1 MDRIKRFFIPNK
13 NASKTRYKKQISS
26 PVEGTF
32 QRLSPKSDSIA
43 AYSPQLSSHHQ
54 YCSDSHIG
62 HETIAFVPQD
72 RGREETIAWLDA
84 GTSESL
90 VALLTERDQA
100 ARQVRRG
107 PKTKG
112 TREVQLILNKPSRKT
127 VEKLHRVR
135 RQAEMA
141 LRYGTPGVVMYKFS
155 KSLGW
160 NRASG
165 SRVPSLQLRGPRV
178 RVPAVPPSPINWLV
192 LPTLKT
198 PQISECGYKDEA
210 REQWARSSSPVS
222 EPGGWRDTEQM
233 DTPNPRPDLTH
244 VTPSGGGERDF
255 VPGEEEHEE
264 DEGAYDPYNTNDVP
278 STPSESCA
286 TAIKVIPVCSQ
297 HIRKVKL
304 GTTYEQTRS
313 SYEDPETSE
322 SLVRRDAR

>member
-1 MDRIKRFFIPNK
+1 MKD
-13 NASKTRYKKQISS
+13 
-26 PVEGTF
+26 
-32 QRLSPKSDSIA
+32 
-43 AYSPQLSSHHQ
+43 
-54 YCSDSHIG
+54 SDSHIG

-165 SRVPSLQLRGPRV
+165 SRVPSLQLSVSLLRGPRV

-244 VTPSGGGERDF
+244 VPPSGGGERDF

-286 TAIKVIPVCSQ
+286 TAIKVIPLSASQ
-297 HIRKVKL
+297 TRERNLPTKTYL
-304 GTTYEQTRS
+304 RRPTYEDLRVRAGKWSRALATQT
-313 SYEDPETSE
+313 Y
-322 SLVRRDAR
+322 VRRPTRTKTYLRRPT